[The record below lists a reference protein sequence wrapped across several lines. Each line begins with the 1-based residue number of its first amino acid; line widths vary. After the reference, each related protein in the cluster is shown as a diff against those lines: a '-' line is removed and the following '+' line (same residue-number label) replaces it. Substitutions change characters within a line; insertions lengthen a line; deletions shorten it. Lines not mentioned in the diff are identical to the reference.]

1 MLIVLTSE
9 RALENE
15 ATIINQLFAA
25 GLERLHLRKPD
36 FSIDG
41 YRGLLNQIDT
51 SYYDRIMLH
60 QYHELTQEYALRG
73 IHLQEQPR
81 LDLGDALDVTL
92 KIYRSKN
99 LKVSSSFHSKEEI
112 VACKG
117 KFEYV
122 LLSPVFSS
130 ISKAG
135 YEGKKFDV
143 NDLNEFVIG
152 MGGINEDT
160 LQETLDLGFKGVGV
174 LGGVWNTNHAVESF
188 LKIQGK
194 FKQANSNTSATKQNI

>member
-9 RALENE
+9 KALENE

-36 FSIDG
+36 SSIDG
-41 YRGLLNQIDT
+41 YRALLNQIDAT
-51 SYYDRIMLH
+51 YYDRIMLH

-92 KIYRSKN
+92 KIYSGKN
-99 LKVSSSFHSKEEI
+99 LKVSSSFHSKEDI
-112 VACKG
+112 VACQG

-130 ISKAG
+130 ISKVG
-135 YEGKKFDV
+135 YKGKKFDV

-160 LQETLDLGFKGVGV
+160 LQATLDLGFKGVGV
-174 LGGVWNTNHAVESF
+174 LGGVWNTDHPIESF
-188 LKIQGK
+188 RKIKEK
-194 FKQANSNTSATKQNI
+194 FTQVNSDISATKQI

>member
-9 RALENE
+9 KPLTNE
-15 ATIINQLFAA
+15 ASWINDLFEA
-25 GLERLHLRKPD
+25 GLQRLHLRKPG

-41 YRGLLNQIDT
+41 YRALLDQIEAK
-51 SYYDRIMLH
+51 YYNRIMLH
-60 QYHELTQEYALRG
+60 QYHELAQEYQLRG

-92 KIYRSKN
+92 KMYANKS
-99 LKVSSSFHSKEEI
+99 LKVSSSFHGKEDI
-112 VACKG
+112 VECEG

-130 ISKAG
+130 ISKSG
-135 YEGKKFDV
+135 YEGKGFDV

-160 LQETLDLGFKGVGV
+160 LQATFDLGFKGVGV
-174 LGGVWNTNHAVESF
+174 LGGIWNTKNPLESF
-188 LKIQGK
+188 QRI
-194 FKQANSNTSATKQNI
+194 KQKLDELPS